1 MNKRTSPAITVASDD
16 LNICCDVGMDEIHI
30 VCPPLGNGR
39 FGEELTIANR
49 TEAIRRALE
58 DIRDR
63 AGVTRVGRLRVVAE
77 PTGIY
82 HQLLLRMARSIGLRT
97 ALVNAEHVVKMRT
110 VVFGDDGKTDAR
122 DPHAIAAVADRGRLI
137 VDRVLPEVYQVMRGW
152 SALYQ
157 IAEDAMIDAKG
168 RVHRAL
174 KYLFPDFDFSSDFL
188 YSASG
193 QAIMKCYE
201 FDPHRLS
208 TSTAARVLRR
218 LRQHCRILRSSVD
231 RLLAQASVSVTAI
244 PAGACHEISLQHLRL
259 AWNDCM
265 TSMQRR
271 EAARAKLE
279 ELYADARRDDPRLP
293 APQHR
298 VATAGG
304 LARLF
309 AELGPI
315 DDFDSW
321 RQILKFGGMNLR
333 QRQSGRYTGQ
343 NRITH
348 KGRPQL
354 RRVTMQMI
362 LPLVRRGELF
372 GDYYAQ
378 KTTVQKMP
386 GPKAM
391 TAVARKFIK
400 MIWGW
405 SHAEGAAFD
414 AERVFRAQG
423 ARSQAA

>member
-1 MNKRTSPAITVASDD
+1 MTKRTSPAITVAADD
-16 LNICCDVGMDEIHI
+16 INVCCDVGMDEIHI
-30 VCPPLGNGR
+30 VYPPLGDKGFN
-39 FGEELTIANR
+39 ESLTVANR
-49 TEAIRRALE
+49 TEAVRDALE
-58 DIRDR
+58 AIRQR
-63 AGVTRVGRLRVVAE
+63 AGAALFARLRVVAE

-82 HQLLLRMARSIGLRT
+82 HQLLMRMARSMGFRT

-137 VDRVLPEVYQVMRGW
+137 VDRVLPEIYQVMRGW
-152 SALYQ
+152 SALYE
-157 IAEDAMIDAKG
+157 IAEDAMIEAKG

-188 YSASG
+188 YSRSG

-208 TSTAARVLRR
+208 ASTPSRIYTR
-218 LRQHCRILRSSVD
+218 LRQHSQILRSSVD
-231 RLLAQASVSVTAI
+231 RLVKQARASVTSIATG
-244 PAGACHEISLQHLRL
+244 PCHEISLEHLRL
-259 AWNDCM
+259 AWRDYT
-265 TSMQRR
+265 TSQQRR
-271 EAARAKLE
+271 AAARARLE
-279 ELYADARRDDPRLP
+279 ELYLSARRDDPRLP
-293 APQHR
+293 APEPA
-298 VATAGG
+298 VVTAAG

-315 DDFDSW
+315 DDFESW
-321 RQILKFGGMNLR
+321 RQILKFAGMNIR
-333 QRQSGRYTGQ
+333 QRQSGRYVGQ

-354 RRVTMQMI
+354 RRVAMQLI
-362 LPLVRRGELF
+362 LPLVRRGALF

-378 KTTVQKMP
+378 KTDVQKMP

-405 SHAEGAAFD
+405 TRAERAFD
-414 AERVFRAQG
+414 AERVFRAQ
-423 ARSQAA
+423 SVSTAAA

>member
-1 MNKRTSPAITVASDD
+1 
-16 LNICCDVGMDEIHI
+16 MDQIHV
-30 VCPPLGNGR
+30 VCPPLG
-39 FGEELTIANR
+39 EEGFSETFTIENR
-49 TEAIRRALE
+49 SEPIRRALE

-63 AGVTRVGRLRVVAE
+63 AGERRRPRLRVVAE

-82 HQLLLRMARSIGLRT
+82 HQLLLRIARSVGLRT

-137 VDRVLPEVYQVMRGW
+137 VDRVLPEIYQVMRGW

-157 IAEDAMIDAKG
+157 IAEEAMIEAKG

-174 KYLFPDFDFSSDFL
+174 KYLFPDLDFSSDFL

-208 TSTAARVLRR
+208 ATTPSRVLRR
-218 LRQHCRILRSSVD
+218 LRQHSRILRSSVD
-231 RLLAQASVSVTAI
+231 RLVTQARHSATTI

-259 AWNDCM
+259 AWADYT
-265 TSMQRR
+265 TSNQRR

-279 ELYADARRDDPRLP
+279 EVYAAARIDDPRLP
-293 APQHR
+293 APER
-298 VATAGG
+298 AVVTACG

-309 AELGPI
+309 AELGPV
-315 DDFDSW
+315 DDFESW
-321 RQILKFGGMNLR
+321 RQVLKFGGMNIR
-333 QRQSGRYTGQ
+333 QRQSGRYIGQ
-343 NRITH
+343 NKITH

-354 RRVTMQMI
+354 RCVAMQLV
-362 LPLVRRGELF
+362 LPLVRRGALF

-378 KTTVQKMP
+378 KTGVQKMP

-405 SHAEGAAFD
+405 TRTATAFD
-414 AERVFRAQG
+414 AQRVFRAQSQ
-423 ARSQAA
+423 RPQAA

>member
-1 MNKRTSPAITVASDD
+1 MAKRTSAAISAASDD
-16 LNICCDVGMDEIHI
+16 INVCCDVGMDEIHI
-30 VCPPLGNGR
+30 VCPPLD
-39 FGEELTIANR
+39 EEAFSARLTVANR
-49 TEAIRRALE
+49 TDAIRHALQGVC
-58 DIRDR
+58 DR
-63 AGVTRVGRLRVVAE
+63 AGVDRLRRLRVVAE

-82 HQLLLRMARSIGLRT
+82 HQLLLRIARSMGLRT

-122 DPHAIAAVADRGRLI
+122 DPDAIAAVADRGRLI

-174 KYLFPDFDFSSDFL
+174 KHLFPDLDFSSDFV

-201 FDPHRLS
+201 FDPHRLAA
-208 TSTAARVLRR
+208 STAARVLKR
-218 LRQHCRILRSSVD
+218 LRQHSRILRSSVA
-231 RLLAQASVSVTAI
+231 RLLAQARSSAAAI
-244 PAGACHEISLQHLRL
+244 PSGPCHEISLQHLRL
-259 AWNDCM
+259 AWSDYL

-271 EAARAKLE
+271 EAARSKLE
-279 ELYADARRDDPRLP
+279 ELYAKARCDDPRLP

-298 VATAGG
+298 VVTASG

-321 RQILKFGGMNLR
+321 RQVLKFAGMNLR

-354 RRVTMQMI
+354 RRVTMQII

-378 KTTVQKMP
+378 KTGVQKMP

-405 SHAEGAAFD
+405 SRAASAFD
-414 AERVFRAQG
+414 AERVFRAQ
-423 ARSQAA
+423 SVQPQAA

>member
-1 MNKRTSPAITVASDD
+1 MNKRTSRAITMASDD
-16 LNICCDVGMDEIHI
+16 INVCCDVGMDEIHI
-30 VCPPLGNGR
+30 VCPP
-39 FGEELTIANR
+39 FEERAFSNTTTVANR
-49 TEAIRRALE
+49 TEAIRHALE
-58 DIRDR
+58 EIRDR
-63 AGVTRVGRLRVVAE
+63 AGAGRFARLRVVAE

-82 HQLLLRMARSIGLRT
+82 HQLLLRIARSIGFRT

-137 VDRVLPEVYQVMRGW
+137 LDRVLPEVYQVMRGW
-152 SALYQ
+152 SALYD
-157 IAEDAMIDAKG
+157 IAEDAMIEAKG

-208 TSTAARVLRR
+208 ASTPSRVHQRLRR
-218 LRQHCRILRSSVD
+218 HCRILRSSVE
-231 RLLAQASVSVTAI
+231 RLLRQARSSATAV
-244 PAGACHEISLQHLRL
+244 PGGACHEISLEHLRL
-259 AWNDCM
+259 AWSDC
-265 TSMQRR
+265 TRSMQRR

-279 ELYADARRDDPRLP
+279 ELYRCARREDPRLP
-293 APQHR
+293 APEHR
-298 VATAGG
+298 IVTACG

-315 DDFDSW
+315 HDFESW
-321 RQILKFGGMNLR
+321 RQILKFGGMNIR
-333 QRQSGRYTGQ
+333 QRQSGRYIGQ
-343 NRITH
+343 NKITH

-354 RRVTMQMI
+354 RRVTMQLI
-362 LPLVRRGELF
+362 LPLVRRGALF
-372 GDYYAQ
+372 GQYYAQ
-378 KTTVQKMP
+378 KTDVQRMP

-405 SHAEGAAFD
+405 ARAADAFD
-414 AERVFRAQG
+414 AQRVFCAQSN
-423 ARSQAA
+423 RPQAA